1 MTLGELRKAFEQ
13 HCVSAAQIALELG
26 VPPTDDDLYISWRD
40 VVEAVGGMGLL
51 LDDEQINSLA
61 RIRGSSGGREGGV
74 SLRSFQLAFPL
85 DCQKEFKASNSEVLE
100 IHDLMQ
106 LHQLDMA
113 RDIFQGRD
121 SMAARDFRRQL
132 LQRLGPELLCKRA
145 ANALTLELAQDET
158 DSEAPMRQGQVRF
171 QAALRRF
178 AEVSGQGASV
188 AHPLSA
194 ELLERAATVAAASDG
209 VLSLPHQDVNDETLQ
224 RWLMPK
230 RTRRGLSAAGQ
241 LLEIDLADNRIGC
254 SGAKAVACALDAG
267 DRSLQRL
274 TLARNRIG
282 DDGAEALA
290 LMLQAHATLAF
301 VDLSDNCI
309 GKAGVRALRRASKA
323 NPRTTCL
330 LVLSANCA
338 VPPRSPSRKED
349 SGTQRRGTLKDSA
362 TKNLAGQNKTAKA
375 KVEQE
380 KENMGRKSQGKTSKG
395 KTSKRPTG
403 ARATLISA
411 VRLGRK
417 AKLSP

>member
-1 MTLGELRKAFEQ
+1 MPGPELAVTLGELRKAFEQ

-158 DSEAPMRQGQVRF
+158 DSEAPMRQVRV

-274 TLARNRIG
+274 SLARNRIG

-323 NPRTTCL
+323 NPRTTCQL
-330 LVLSANCA
+330 ALSGQVA
-338 VPPRSPSRKED
+338 VVFDSPVKED
-349 SGTQRRGTLKDSA
+349 PGIQRRGQLKGSA
-362 TKNLAGQNKTAKA
+362 TKNFAGQNKTAKA

-380 KENMGRKSQGKTSKG
+380 KENIGKG